1 MQVLY
6 RLKVEG
12 KSLYKSITEPKLHAE
27 AETMMSDEDLQ
38 YIAEPLA
45 TKLRLKYVK
54 SPGRDTSMGVVQ
66 AINIDT
72 ENIATA
78 VGDPRAKARGMV
90 R

>member
-1 MQVLY
+1 
-6 RLKVEG
+6 
-12 KSLYKSITEPKLHAE
+12 
-27 AETMMSDEDLQ
+27 
-38 YIAEPLA
+38 
-45 TKLRLKYVK
+45 
-54 SPGRDTSMGVVQ
+54 MGVVQ